1 MNTLKQIS
9 YIATNMTT
17 EHTINMHELCLIH
30 GKSKYKIPSK
40 LLKAKRNIGVSPFSR
55 IFNRFKGDPLTMH
68 YKQYQRSFR
77 GNPMVRHLYI
87 IHFKNF
93 SKYSV
98 GKLGLKEK
106 TFHIITADRMK
117 IATWNAT
124 RPSLLRNKK
133 REVKS

>member
-1 MNTLKQIS
+1 MKSLKQIS
-9 YIATNMTT
+9 YMVTNITT
-17 EHTINMHELCLIH
+17 EHAINMQELCLID
-30 GKSKYKIPSK
+30 GKSKYKVPSK
-40 LLKAKRNIGVSPFSR
+40 LLKAKRNIGDFSFSKM
-55 IFNRFKGDPLTMH
+55 FNRFKENPLSMH

-87 IHFKNF
+87 IQFKNF
-93 SKYSV
+93 SEYNI